1 MSFSFKTLA
10 TASLLAAVGCTA
22 FAQTSTRT
30 GISTPVY
37 SVERT
42 TTYSSNQRNFDNATA
57 ARVRDLNAGRNF
69 YNDRQAEV
77 RTTVD
82 THTVGGS
89 FMGVWRQPQPHRRG
103 HPAQRCRGRAAH
115 LRAHGPPARSVA
127 PRRQQQVIAE
137 FSPWPI

>member
-10 TASLLAAVGCTA
+10 TASLLAALGCTA

-42 TTYSSNQRNFDNATA
+42 TTYSSNQRNFDNATN

-82 THTVGGS
+82 THIVGGS
-89 FMGVWRQPQPHRRG
+89 FMGFGASHSRTG
-103 HPAQRCRGRAAH
+103 EATQRSAAEAALHTYERTAH
-115 LRAHGPPARSVA
+115 LRDLS
-127 PRRQQQVIAE
+127 RRAGN
-137 FSPWPI
+137 SK